1 MRVLIVSTAECA
13 GGGAIAAR
21 RLMMALNKCGVQA
34 KMLVRDKGTDSVTVA
49 RVGSRWPKVLE
60 RLELMLRLRLP
71 LRRTWAYDSGRWGVD
86 ILSTREYREA
96 QVVHLH
102 WVNQGMLSLDALERM
117 LMDNKRVVW
126 TMHDEW
132 PFRGIVHYSDDASV
146 LPRRVARMDEAV
158 LRRKREIFGLGRIR
172 FVGCSRWIT
181 ELGRGAMPGACVRHI
196 NNCVPQEVFC
206 PVDRAAAR
214 RELGLPEGMKL
225 VMFCSQRVTD
235 ERKGGRFMLE
245 ALDLLG
251 GEDLGLVVVGKETL
265 PATGARVFGMP
276 YVEGERKMALLYG
289 AVDCFVTPSLQDN
302 LPNTIAEAMSCG
314 TPCVGFDSGGIPEMI
329 DHLRNGYVARRAD
342 SADLAE
348 GIRYVLAHP
357 ELGGEAL
364 RWARRNYGES
374 RVAEE
379 YIRLYEE

>member
-1 MRVLIVSTAECA
+1 MKVLIISTAERA

-21 RLMMALNKCGVQA
+21 RLMVALNNHGAQT
-34 KMLVRDKGTDSVTVA
+34 KMLVRDRATDSVTVV
-49 RVGSRWPKVLE
+49 RVGSKWPKVLE
-60 RLELMLRLRLP
+60 RLGLMLRLRLS

-96 QVVHLH
+96 EVVHLH
-102 WVNQGMLSLDALERM
+102 WVNQGMLSLDTLERM
-117 LMDNKRVVW
+117 LRDRKRVVW

-132 PFRGIVHYSDDASV
+132 PFRGIVHYSDADV
-146 LPRRVARMDEAV
+146 DLPCRVRDMDEEV
-158 LRRKREIFGLGRIR
+158 MRRKRGIYSLRRIR

-181 ELGRGAMPGACVRHI
+181 DLARSVMPGEDVRHI

-206 PVDRAAAR
+206 PADKAAAR

-235 ERKGGRFMLE
+235 ERKGGRYMME
-245 ALDLLG
+245 ALEMLG
-251 GEDLGLVVVGKETL
+251 GEDLGLVVVGKESL
-265 PATGARVFGMP
+265 PMTGARVFSMP
-276 YVEGERKMALLYG
+276 YVDGERKMALLYG
-289 AVDCFVTPSLQDN
+289 AVDCFATPSLQDN

-329 DHLRNGYVARRAD
+329 EHGRNGYVARRAD

-357 ELGGEAL
+357 ELGEAAW
-364 RWARRNYGES
+364 RDAKRSYSES